1 MGISNFNMDISS
13 VSHSIITDLSS
24 VSNDAPFDET
34 FEILDSCSN
43 VLFDIWNKNAT
54 DGTVFLNNLTTNID
68 DISSVEQHFIK
79 WCDSSSIS
87 WEDLSGSS
95 DNSIWGSINPPSGL
109 VLLPSGDRSELLNC
123 SGDCE
128 SSLWID
134 ISKITIL
141 QFKSIIYELLNN
153 NIENPE
159 YRILPNFFYDKEEI
173 KKMKRYI
180 IMFYIMIKGDYANID
195 GVNTGL

>member
-1 MGISNFNMDISS
+1 MKI
-13 VSHSIITDLSS
+13 
-24 VSNDAPFDET
+24 
-34 FEILDSCSN
+34 
-43 VLFDIWNKNAT
+43 
-54 DGTVFLNNLTTNID
+54 
-68 DISSVEQHFIK
+68 
-79 WCDSSSIS
+79 
-87 WEDLSGSS
+87 
-95 DNSIWGSINPPSGL
+95 
-109 VLLPSGDRSELLNC
+109 
-123 SGDCE
+123 
-128 SSLWID
+128 
-134 ISKITIL
+134 KITIL